1 VDEEPELKLKILLLL
16 NEKEFWEFVRGIGA
30 GESSSSSSIVSMGP
44 KPFVDGVRL
53 QSTSALVR
61 IHLHP
66 PALHL
71 TQAPPSY

>member
-1 VDEEPELKLKILLLL
+1 
-16 NEKEFWEFVRGIGA
+16 
-30 GESSSSSSIVSMGP
+30 MGP

-53 QSTSALVR
+53 HSTSALVR

-71 TQAPPSY
+71 TQAPPSYCERQLHLELTDT

>member
-1 VDEEPELKLKILLLL
+1 MSKLKTLLLL
-16 NEKEFWEFVRGIGA
+16 KEKRFWESMRGIGA
-30 GESSSSSSIVSMGP
+30 GESSSSSSIVSIGP
-44 KPFVDGVRL
+44 KPLTDGVRL
-53 QSTSALVR
+53 RSTSALVL